1 MKLSVIIVNYNVRHF
16 LDQCLQSVFK
26 SLKGIEGEVFVVDN
40 HSIDGSV
47 EMLRKQFPQVRLIA
61 NQVNVGF
68 SKANNQA
75 IRESKGEYVLL
86 LNPDTVVEEDT
97 FSTCIR
103 FMDAHQDAGA
113 LGVKLID
120 GKGSFLPES
129 KRGLPTPQVAFNKIV
144 GLSKLFPKSKRFG
157 KYHMGYL
164 PENETNEIEVLSGAF
179 MFIRKSALDKAGL
192 LDEAFFMYG
201 EDIDLSYR
209 IVKSG
214 FKIYYHPET
223 RVIHYRGE
231 STKKSSVNYVFVFYQ
246 AMIIFANKHF
256 MPEQA
261 RLFSIIIQLAV
272 YFRAALSVAKRIVSA
287 IWLPAIESLVFFL
300 GLAFLKEYWAMK
312 SGVFYPYEFL
322 WIAVPLYIL
331 SWLISSW
338 LSGAYDRPLSIIKS
352 LRGIVVGTILIL
364 LVYSLLDEY
373 HRYSRFLTLVGAGW
387 VAISATGIRIIAN
400 LFKYRTVFPE
410 NVEIKRILIIG
421 EKKEAD
427 RVASLL
433 NQSPVKTSYLG
444 IINPESSSIDS
455 SIYNGDIS
463 NLKEMVDIFKINEL
477 IFCGKDLSS
486 AQIMDQMILVNR
498 PDLEYKIA
506 PPESLYIIGSN
517 SIQSNG
523 DFYTV
528 GLNSVDKASNR
539 RKKRFFDIGFSLILF
554 VSMPLVI
561 WFVKNKLGFLVN
573 VLNVLSGRR
582 TWVGYESPIDQA
594 GLPRLKTGVLSP
606 LDPFKAK
613 LDKTKLALQSN
624 ILYAKDYRVQHDLSI
639 VLRAFNQI
647 GNNTQAREAKF

>member
-1 MKLSVIIVNYNVRHF
+1 MRLSVVIVNYNVRHF

-26 SLKGIEGEVFVVDN
+26 SLRDIESEVFVVDN

-47 EMLRKQFPQVRLIA
+47 EMVRDLFPQVKLID

-75 IRESKGEYVLL
+75 IRMAQGEYVLL

-97 FSTCIR
+97 FSTCLK
-103 FMDAHQDAGA
+103 FMDSHADAGA

-120 GKGSFLPES
+120 GKGNFLPES
-129 KRGLPTPQVAFNKIV
+129 KRGLPTPSVAFYKIT

-164 PENETNEIEVLSGAF
+164 PHNETNETEVLSGAF
-179 MFIRKSALDKAGL
+179 MFIRKNALDKAGL

-256 MPEQA
+256 MPGQA
-261 RLFSIIIQLAV
+261 KLFSLLIRFAV
-272 YFRAALSVAKRIVSA
+272 YLRAGLSVAKRVIST
-287 IWLPAIESLVFFL
+287 IWLPIAEALVFFG
-300 GLAFLKEYWAMK
+300 GLAFLKEYWAIK
-312 SGVFYPYEFL
+312 SGIYYPYEFL

-331 SWLISSW
+331 SWLVSSW
-338 LSGAYDRPLSIIKS
+338 ISGAYDKPLSIIKS
-352 LRGIVVGTILIL
+352 LRGIVVGTFIILI
-364 LVYSLLDEY
+364 VYSLLDEHY
-373 HRYSRFLTLVGAGW
+373 RYSRFLTIVGAGW
-387 VAISATGIRIIAN
+387 AAMSASGIRMLVN
-400 LFKYRTVFPE
+400 FLRYKSVFPE
-410 NVEIKRILIIG
+410 NVEMKRILIIG
-421 EKKEAD
+421 EKQEAD
-427 RVASLL
+427 RVAALL

-444 IINPESSSIDS
+444 IINPGINKADS
-455 SIYNGDIS
+455 SKYNGDIS
-463 NLKEMVDIFKINEL
+463 NLKEMVEVFKINEL

-486 AQIMDQMILVNR
+486 AQIMDQMMLVSH
-498 PDLEYKIA
+498 PELEYKIA

-528 GLNSVDKASNR
+528 GLNSVERASNH
-539 RKKRFFDIGFSLILF
+539 RKKRFFDLASAILILLL
-554 VSMPLVI
+554 VPILVI
-561 WFVKNKLGFLVN
+561 GVKNKLGLIANVFMVLFGKYTWIGYEN
-573 VLNVLSGRR
+573 STSNTGLPKLKAGVLN
-582 TWVGYESPIDQA
+582 
-594 GLPRLKTGVLSP
+594 P
-606 LDPFKAK
+606 LDPYN
-613 LDKTKLALQSN
+613 LQIDISQLALQSN
-624 ILYAKDYRVQHDLSI
+624 ILYAKDYRIQHDISIMLSAWKK
-639 VLRAFNQI
+639 LGRPPQNH
-647 GNNTQAREAKF
+647 

>member
-1 MKLSVIIVNYNVRHF
+1 MAMKLSVVIVNYNVRHF

-47 EMLRKQFPQVRLIA
+47 EMLRKQFPQVKLIA
-61 NQVNVGF
+61 NEGNVGF

-97 FSTCIR
+97 FSTCIQ

-120 GKGSFLPES
+120 GKGRFLPES

-179 MFIRKSALDKAGL
+179 MFIRKNALDKAGL

-209 IVKSG
+209 IVQAG
-214 FKIYYHPET
+214 YKIYYHPET

-256 MPEQA
+256 KPDQA
-261 RLFSIIIQLAV
+261 RLFSFIIRLAV
-272 YFRAALSVAKRIVSA
+272 YFRAALSVAKRVIRSV
-287 IWLPAIESLVFFL
+287 WLPVTESLVFFF
-300 GLAFLKEYWAMK
+300 GLAFLKDYWAVK
-312 SGVFYPYEFL
+312 SGIFYPYEFL

-331 SWLISSW
+331 SWIISSW
-338 LSGAYDRPLSIIKS
+338 ISGAYDRPLSIIRS
-352 LRGIVVGTILIL
+352 LRGIVIGTIIIL
-364 LVYSLLDEY
+364 LVYSLLDEH

-387 VAISATGIRIIAN
+387 AAVSATGIRILSN
-400 LFKYRTVFPE
+400 LLRYKTPFPE

-421 EKKEAD
+421 EKQEAD
-427 RVASLL
+427 RVASVL
-433 NQSPVKTSYLG
+433 NQSPIKTAYLG
-444 IINPESSSIDS
+444 IINPGTSVQDS
-455 SIYNGDIS
+455 SNYNGDIS
-463 NLKEMVDIFKINEL
+463 NLKEMVEIFKINEL

-528 GLNSVDKASNR
+528 GLNAVDKPSNR
-539 RKKRFFDIGFSLILF
+539 RKKRFFDVGFSLALLLTAPFLF
-554 VSMPLVI
+554 
-561 WFVKNKLGFLVN
+561 WFVENKAGFLMN
-573 VLNVLSGRR
+573 IFQVLSGKK
-582 TWVGYESPIDQA
+582 TWVGYEKLTNLT
-594 GLPRLKTGVLSP
+594 GLPKLKPGILGP
-606 LDPFKAK
+606 LAPFNFKVDKAK
-613 LDKTKLALQSN
+613 LAFQSN
-624 ILYAKDYRVQHDLSI
+624 ILYAKDYRIHHDMSI
-639 VLRAFNQI
+639 VLRAFNKL
-647 GNNTQAREAKF
+647 GK